1 MRRDKI
7 IENLL
12 KINGF
17 KLARN
22 KNHRIYKHIKC
33 DKIFVTAKTTSDIRS
48 IKNVIKQI
56 KKYFEINDLGIP
68 AL

>member
-1 MRRDKI
+1 M
-7 IENLL
+7 

-56 KKYFEINDLGIP
+56 KKYFEINDLGVP